1 MSFLTENNSEFL
13 SARVTKKGRN
23 SIAKGNFVI
32 SYFQIGDSEYDY
44 TEPFTKLDGFFKKPF
59 QKVFAPHDK
68 ETVVKYPY
76 KIDTTLTT
84 TTDRKSV
91 V

>member
-44 TEPFTKLDGFFKKPF
+44 TSPFTDLDGTFKKPF
-59 QKVFAPHDK
+59 QRVFAPHDK
-68 ETVVKYPY
+68 ETVAQKYAERKQKVKEF
-76 KIDTTLTT
+76 KEAN
-84 TTDRKSV
+84 KKK
-91 V
+91 